1 MTANNNFRSSA
12 GQSPIQGAMSR
23 PGESAWTGARTLI
36 TDDEQRS
43 SRERMIEARGHLLRI
58 EREYIDLSAEAE
70 KAALREAEA
79 IDRQAAEIK
88 AGTWAI
94 EQETETRVTVLQK
107 QAKMESQ
114 LADRIRDI
122 AERSALSILDRIKE
136 ASDSMMDWAE
146 VIGDDLTGLMK
157 QEAAEQV
164 SRKVADI
171 QAAQEAMEDESRA
184 VELLQLATRYRDQA
198 A

>member
-1 MTANNNFRSSA
+1 
-12 GQSPIQGAMSR
+12 
-23 PGESAWTGARTLI
+23 
-36 TDDEQRS
+36 
-43 SRERMIEARGHLLRI
+43 MIEARGHLLRI

-70 KAALREAEA
+70 KAALREMEL
-79 IDRQAAEIK
+79 IERRTAEIN
-88 AGTWAI
+88 AETWAI
-94 EQETETRVTVLQK
+94 EQETETRVSVLQK

-146 VIGDDLTGLMK
+146 VIGEDLTSLMK

-184 VELLQLATRYRDQA
+184 VELLQLATRYREQA